1 MRVIPR
7 EKKEKLIP
15 DILIKYQSLLKFSC
29 QLVAIYFLIINEDQ
43 PSVYTLNKEDRQDS
57 CRSWKTL
64 KVMEFLFLIS
74 SPGKSWNLIEG
85 HGKAICFPSSQGK
98 ETKGNCLSRWYHEK
112 LRNFSAK
119 IWKKCYWM
127 RKMASSRKIFWHFR
141 HANLFMFILC
151 TGNTVSNSIWNQFAQ
166 VSFSKS

>member
-1 MRVIPR
+1 MHLSYSRKNKVDTRVIPR

-15 DILIKYQSLLKFSC
+15 DILIKYQSWLKFSC
-29 QLVAIYFLIINEDQ
+29 QLVAIDFLIINEDQ

-74 SPGKSWNLIEG
+74 SPGKSWNLIGG

-98 ETKGNCLSRWYHEK
+98 ETKGNFLSRWYHEK

-119 IWKKCYWM
+119 TLKKVLLNEKNGFKKDLPAIPP
-127 RKMASSRKIFWHFR
+127 RKFFHVYIMYR
-141 HANLFMFILC
+141 
-151 TGNTVSNSIWNQFAQ
+151 
-166 VSFSKS
+166 